1 METKDLL
8 KNSKLKKDFFK
19 YMIPSVL
26 SMWVS
31 ALYIMVDGMF
41 VSKGVGT
48 TALASVNI
56 VTPFVNMIFGFSVL
70 FSIGSS
76 AIISTNLGENNKN
89 KANENFS
96 LSITFLTISSIIL
109 AIFSYIF
116 IEDICKL
123 LGANGEILILSK
135 KYLGIIIT
143 FSPFYIVSYALEV
156 LIKTDGSPNLSII
169 GVIISALTNI
179 ILDYIFV
186 FMFGWGVEGA
196 GLATGLARVF
206 SFIFFFIHFLSN
218 KSTLKFVKFKFD
230 FKLIKKLSKIGVS
243 DCVTEMSLGIV
254 ILLFN
259 QVIIATIGEL
269 GLITYSVISYV
280 NTLVLSTM
288 LGISQG
294 LQPLS
299 SYYKGKD
306 DYDSIK
312 KLCLIGLKT
321 TAILSLLI
329 FALCI
334 LFSDNIVGLF
344 INKSD
349 FDIFNY
355 TVNCFKTYSISFILI
370 GFNVLISG
378 ILASIHKTKDA
389 GIISISRGIFLISI
403 SVIMCTYLLGHKGIW
418 ISAIISELM
427 VLILSINKLKKNIL
441 TKKTGN

>member
-1 METKDLL
+1 ME
-8 KNSKLKKDFFK
+8 NQVNINSINRSKLKKDFFK

-56 VTPFVNMIFGFSVL
+56 VTPFVNMIFGLSVL

-76 AIISTNLGENNKN
+76 TLISTSLGKKDNE
-89 KANENFS
+89 KANEYFS
-96 LSITFLTISSIIL
+96 LSITFLTILSIIL

-116 IEDICKL
+116 VEDICKI
-123 LGANGEILILSK
+123 LGANGEILNIAK
-135 KYLGIIIT
+135 EYLKIIIV

-156 LIKTDGSPNLSII
+156 LIKTDGYPHLSII

-179 ILDYIFV
+179 ILDYVFV
-186 FMFGWGVEGA
+186 FIFNWGVEGA

-206 SFIFFFIHFLSN
+206 SFIFFFIHFTSA
-218 KSTLKFVKFKFD
+218 KSTLKFSKFKFD
-230 FKLIKKLSKIGVS
+230 FKFIKTISKIGMS

-259 QVIIATIGEL
+259 QVILYVIGDL
-269 GLITYSVISYV
+269 GLVTYSVISYI

-299 SYYKGKD
+299 SYYNGKND
-306 DYDSIK
+306 NKSVKELVVIA
-312 KLCLIGLKT
+312 LKT
-321 TAILSLLI
+321 TTILSLII
-329 FALCI
+329 FTICLVFGDI
-334 LFSDNIVGLF
+334 IVTMFIDRSDL
-344 INKSD
+344 
-349 FDIFNY
+349 DIFNY
-355 TVNCFKTYSISFILI
+355 TVKCFKTYSISFILI

-378 ILASIHKTKDA
+378 ALASMHKTKDA
-389 GIISISRGIFLISI
+389 GLISISRGMIVVSISI
-403 SVIMCTYLLGHKGIW
+403 IVCTYIFGHIGIW
-418 ISAIISELM
+418 ISTIISELI
-427 VLILSINKLKKNIL
+427 VLFISIRKLKKVFL
-441 TKKTGN
+441 R